1 MRRTL
6 LKRPVVAAA
15 AVLLGATMTLS
26 ACGSDN
32 STDAAATPEPTA
44 SSTGG
49 NSTTSGDAAKAPKV
63 TGSFGE
69 KPTIAKPSGD
79 PPTTLVVKD
88 LTVGKGEAVTDISK
102 TYLWNY
108 AGIAWSD
115 GQTFDSSFDGG
126 ESVPFALNQ
135 VIPGWTEGLIGIK
148 PGGRRELVIPAD
160 LAYGAA
166 GRPGIAPNE
175 TLVFVVDLIG
185 PAS

>member
-1 MRRTL
+1 
-6 LKRPVVAAA
+6 VAAA

-49 NSTTSGDAAKAPKV
+49 NNSTTSGDAAKAPKV

-69 KPTIAKPSGD
+69 KPTIAKPAGD
-79 PPTTLVVKD
+79 PPTKLVVKD

-115 GQTFDSSFDGG
+115 GQTFDSSFDRG

>member
-15 AVLLGATMTLS
+15 VVLLGATMTLS
-26 ACGSDN
+26 ACGSD
-32 STDAAATPEPTA
+32 DASDAGATPEPSV
-44 SSTGG
+44 SST
-49 NSTTSGDAAKAPKV
+49 STTSSGDAAKAPKV
-63 TGSFGE
+63 TGDFGQ
-69 KPTIAKPSGD
+69 KPIIAKPAGD
-79 PPTTLVVKD
+79 PPTTLVIKD
-88 LTVGKGEAVTDISK
+88 LKVGEGEAVTDISK

-148 PGGRRELVIPAD
+148 PGGRRQLVIPAD